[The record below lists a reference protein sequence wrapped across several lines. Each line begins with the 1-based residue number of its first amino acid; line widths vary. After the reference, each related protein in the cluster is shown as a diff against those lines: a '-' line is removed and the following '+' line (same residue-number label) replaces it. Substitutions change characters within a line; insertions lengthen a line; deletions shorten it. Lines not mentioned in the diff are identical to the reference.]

1 MDKQIQEIVSELE
14 SLDTAKT
21 LRDMQLVLETKA
33 IVQAMGIIADK
44 LERIARALEKQ
55 YKYAGSG
62 REI

>member
-1 MDKQIQEIVSELE
+1 MDKQIQEIVSDLE

-21 LRDMQLVLETKA
+21 LRDIQQVLETKA

-44 LERIARALEKQ
+44 LERIAHALEKQ
-55 YKYAGSG
+55 YKYGGAG

>member
-33 IVQAMGIIADK
+33 IVHAMGIIADK

-55 YKYAGSG
+55 YKYGGAG

>member
-21 LRDMQLVLETKA
+21 LRDIQQVLETKA

-44 LERIARALEKQ
+44 LERIAQSLEKQ
-55 YKYAGSG
+55 YKYGGVG